1 MLLNLDAGE
10 CPDETEA
17 LWLLFD
23 LLNCACGGH
32 AGDEA
37 SMERVTAFCA
47 RTGVR
52 LGAHPSYPDR
62 EGFGR
67 RSPLMK
73 TASVEAPSD
82 SGQDPVTPTL
92 AAVYD
97 AVAAQCR
104 ALAAVAARHGVVV
117 TAVKLHGA
125 LYHDAA
131 ARPDI
136 AEAALKGASDGLG
149 STYLVVGPPRGA
161 LRTVAQ
167 SLGLP
172 YAREGFADRRM
183 RADGSIVARTEPE
196 ALISDPQ
203 IAAQQAR
210 RLLADVD
217 TICIHADTPH
227 VLAIARAVRGV
238 LRD

>member
-10 CPDETEA
+10 RDDETEE
-17 LWLLFD
+17 LWSLFD

-32 AGDEA
+32 AGDEP
-37 SMERVTAFCA
+37 SMARVAAFCG

-67 RSPLMK
+67 HSPFSRA
-73 TASVEAPSD
+73 ASGGAPD
-82 SGQDPVTPTL
+82 RGQIATMSTL
-92 AAVYD
+92 TLVYD
-97 AVAAQCR
+97 SVAAQCS
-104 ALAAVAARHGVVV
+104 ALAGVAARHGVVV

-125 LYHDAA
+125 LYHDATD
-131 ARPDI
+131 RPDV
-136 AEAALKGASDGLG
+136 ADAVLRAASEVLG
-149 STYLVVGPPRGA
+149 TTCLVVGPPGGA
-161 LRTVAQ
+161 QRAAAH

-183 RADGSIVARTEPE
+183 HADGSLVARTEPD
-196 ALISDPQ
+196 ALITDPQ
-203 IAAQQAR
+203 LAAQQAR
-210 RLLADVD
+210 GLLADVD
-217 TICIHADTPH
+217 TICVHADTPH

-238 LRD
+238 LHD